1 MRRKRSYKKRSK
13 RSWLAIVLAILLVAY
28 NVPIGVLGNVFAES
42 GDDQQIE
49 TTEPVNA
56 EEENTES
63 GAENTEPEVTE
74 ETEEPVEPADPE
86 ETEDPVEQ
94 EEPEEPV
101 IETHKVTVQ
110 KSGEG
115 SGTVSINGT
124 SYSGSAIV
132 VPEGPVEIVVTPAA
146 SSKLKSIK
154 KGLNTTIPFVEDR
167 ENGNYKATIDSVT
180 NDVTIRVEFELKEY
194 QMTFSGYSH
203 GRVVNHS
210 GQTVGTNGG
219 TESIEHGTDYTF
231 TVSPNE
237 GYHPVVTI
245 DGKDT
250 TELDDVTVTALS
262 GGKFKYTINNVKNV
276 HSIEAKF
283 VINTYVLTFDYDS
296 SQGAVEKG
304 SVQDGIVEESPT
316 ADTIIANGGTVK
328 VEHGKRPSFK
338 VTPIEG
344 YHIKSIK
351 FGGDYISLPNDVKEK
366 TLSYEFAV
374 PEVNSDK
381 TVTVIFEINTYQLR
395 VNDPNNGDV
404 SLDRSSVEH
413 GQNAVVTIKPKT
425 DYKVTKLTVNGTP
438 VDLDNDANFT
448 INDSNNSASF
458 AVKNIQRDTNI
469 VVTIERIQEVTGPW
483 QNYVSIETLV
493 GTKVAQIDDNK
504 LIYSKDAK
512 LNIKPLDNEIISF
525 DFLSLSITDIL
536 NDLPGPWGTN
546 HTLIENSIIE
556 RLQLKDRQRNN
567 PLIVKPEQDLY
578 LLFDRKEPAIENLK
592 LEGDNKATVD
602 GKVWYSGNVKV
613 VFDLNNQKE
622 SYKGIDFS
630 TDIDK
635 VYYSKDDEAAIELPI
650 AADSSY
656 KFDLVNGNFQNN
668 YKVWALDKAGNKAE
682 TKATDV
688 NIDQAV
694 PTLDGAVEVKQ
705 TGSEILNN
713 LFFGMFFKEK
723 IEVTVKAIDAASGI
737 KDIKLIAKQDNKA
750 DKIISGDIRKSN
762 SDRKADVTFTLD
774 EENFDGKFAIEV
786 TDHVNNTKTYD
797 LTADNLDPKGNGRFI
812 IDHKAPTVELTVTPD
827 KENEQP
833 YVVEDESNDT
843 VTEFY
848 SQDVELGI
856 KVEDEASGIHSVKIN
871 HGDETLESYDFT
883 DGTKEQLKPTIE
895 PIHTSTLVEKGRLH
909 DFTIAVKDNSGNK
922 NNVEQTRKTIYID
935 ENAPTLAGGKN
946 AVTFE
951 VENDSKFA
959 EILNYLTFGTFFN
972 KQIAITVHGEDDAAG
987 IKEMNL
993 VAIPGE
999 DQDEPNLVRESY
1011 EESGLTAEA
1020 KYTLDGD
1027 YFQGTFNVEITDNIG
1042 NKSVTLVNA
1051 EHSNME
1057 DTDSGIV
1064 MIEKNEPVPSII
1076 IEPQADVVPY
1086 VDESDVHF
1094 YSGDVHY
1101 TVGVEDADSG
1111 VNAVQIDVNGDVV
1124 NVEDDED
1131 ASAASYYYHNKDQA
1145 TLSTDDIEVLESN
1158 NFNINKDGSYKI
1170 RVDAIDNAGNVG
1182 HDDKTIFIDRTSPT
1196 ITDFKFAEQNG
1207 KDGLQ
1212 EAIEIMDY
1220 GFYFKEPIQV
1230 TIGAEDPDVVD
1241 DFEATSKVKEM
1252 WIYLQ
1257 DYENGKFY
1265 GVENGELKEIAGAN
1279 AVKAIPTSGEL
1290 KFTVPAAFK
1299 GQIFAKATDFVD
1311 NTGEYVTPEGAVIED
1326 EDKHKEET
1334 HIDFKKAETSYK
1346 DNGDVELYNKNV
1358 DVDLTV
1364 TDTYS
1369 GLKEI
1374 QWSIV
1379 APHDTANNQSG
1390 IIKINNDKTYGEG
1403 SNPDGWQQTKT
1414 DRNLVTEMKKTLTVS
1429 NNSNDIVVKVKI
1441 TDRSGNTSE
1450 DEIKFSIDK
1459 TTPTMN
1465 VTYDNNT
1472 ADGQFADFYKE
1483 NRTATIVITERNFK
1497 PEDVV
1502 HVITNTDGVI
1512 PKLVGWSTKPNG
1524 NDPDKTTHTATVQY
1538 TADGDYTFDLKYT
1551 DNAGNNAAP
1560 FAQHKFTLDKTKPV
1574 IQVTYNNSAAA
1585 NGNYYMKARTAT
1597 ITITEHNFET
1607 SRIKIAGSASDNGAG
1622 TAFPGASGWSTKG
1635 DVHTAT
1641 INYSADGKYNFDID
1655 YTDKAGNIAA
1665 DYKADEFIVD
1675 QTAPKLE
1682 ITGVA
1687 DKSANNGDVAP
1698 VVTYSD
1704 TNFNKSAVS
1713 IKLTG
1718 ANHGPVD
1725 LKGSA
1730 GDAPNGGVFTFSNF
1744 EKKKENDDLYTL
1756 TAKLVDFAGNETTQT
1771 IQFSVNRFGSVY
1783 VFDDSLKSIDGKY
1796 VRQEMD
1802 VILTETNVDR
1812 LKHDSILVKMTK
1824 NGTPTD
1830 LVEGKDYT
1838 VSSTGGNGSWSQYKY
1853 VVKKEL
1859 FAGDGR
1865 YTVALYSEDLAGNI
1879 NENIDE
1885 TKKAEISFGVDK
1897 TAPVIVPIDIES
1909 GAQYPVDTK
1918 SVTFSVKDNLVLDGA
1933 KVLLNNEE
1941 IDYKVDGENYTFAVP
1956 SSNSKQD
1963 VKVIAVDAAGN
1974 KFTKSV
1980 DDFLVST
1987 NLFVRWYN
1995 NTPLFL
2001 GSIGGIGGIGAII
2014 ATASVVLN
2022 KKRRKL
2028 EVEE

>member
-1 MRRKRSYKKRSK
+1 MRRKRSNKNKKRK

-28 NVPIGVLGNVFAES
+28 NVPIGVFGNVFAES

-49 TTEPVNA
+49 TTEPANA
-56 EEENTES
+56 EAENTES
-63 GAENTEPEVTE
+63 GAENTAPEVTE
-74 ETEEPVEPADPE
+74 ETAEPV
-86 ETEDPVEQ
+86 DPVEQ
-94 EEPEEPV
+94 EEPDEPV
-101 IETHKVTVQ
+101 IETHTVTVQ
-110 KSGEG
+110 KSGDG

-124 SYSGSAIV
+124 SVTGSTIV
-132 VPEGPVEIVVTPAA
+132 IPEGPVEIVVTPAA
-146 SSKLKSIK
+146 SSELISIK
-154 KGLNTTIPFVEDR
+154 KGQSSIIPFEPVVGT
-167 ENGNYKATIDSVT
+167 GNYKATIDSVT
-180 NDVTIRVEFELKEY
+180 NDVTIKVEFNLKSY

-203 GRVVNHS
+203 GSVVKES
-210 GQTVGTNGG
+210 GQNVPTSGG
-219 TESIEHGTDYTF
+219 IDNVKHGTDYTF
-231 TVSPNE
+231 TVAPNE
-237 GYHPVVTI
+237 GYHPVVKI
-245 DGKDT
+245 DGRDT

-262 GGKFKYTINNVKNV
+262 GGKFKYTINNVTNV
-276 HSIEAKF
+276 HAIEAKF
-283 VINTYVLTFDYDS
+283 VINTYVLTFEYDS
-296 SQGAVEKG
+296 SQGTVEKG
-304 SVQDGIVEESPT
+304 SVEEAIVEESPT
-316 ADTIIANGGTVK
+316 ADTIIANGGTVT
-328 VEHGKRPSFK
+328 VEHGNRPSFK
-338 VTPIEG
+338 VTPITG

-351 FGGDYISLPNDVKEK
+351 FGGDYITLPNDVKMK
-366 TLSYEFAV
+366 TLAYEFAV
-374 PEVNSDK
+374 PEVKSDK
-381 TVTVIFEINTYQLR
+381 TVTVVFEINTYQVS
-395 VNDPNNGDV
+395 VNNPNNGDV
-404 SLDRSSVEH
+404 SLDRSTVQH
-413 GQNAVVTIKPKT
+413 DQNAVVTIKPNT
-425 DYKVTKLTVNGTP
+425 DYKVTKITVNGTP
-438 VDLDNDANFT
+438 VDLDNDVNFT
-448 INDSNNSASF
+448 INDSNNSASL
-458 AVKNIQRDTNI
+458 AVKNIQADTNI
-469 VVTIERIQEVTGPW
+469 VVTIEKIQEVSGPW
-483 QNYVSIETLV
+483 QNYISVETTT
-493 GTKVAQIDDNK
+493 GTKVAQIDENK

-512 LNIKPLDNEIISF
+512 LDVKPVQNDTINF
-525 DFLSLSITDIL
+525 DFLRISITSIL
-536 NDLPGPWGTN
+536 DTLLSPWGKN
-546 HTLIENSIIE
+546 LAVIENSIIE
-556 RLQLKDRQRNN
+556 SFRLKTQQRNN
-567 PLIVKPEQDLY
+567 PLIVEPEQDLY
-578 LLFDRKEPAIENLK
+578 LLFDRKEPVIENLK

-613 VFDLNNQKE
+613 LFDLNNKTE
-622 SYKGIDFS
+622 SFKGIDFS
-630 TDIDK
+630 TDIEK
-635 VYYSKDDEAAIELPI
+635 VYYSKDDEAALELPI
-650 AADSSY
+650 DADSSY
-656 KFDLVNGNFQNN
+656 QFDAVSGNLQNN

-682 TKATDV
+682 TKATNV

-705 TGSEILNN
+705 TGSELLNN
-713 LFFGMFFKEK
+713 LTFGMFFKEK
-723 IEVTVKAIDAASGI
+723 IGITVKAIDAASGI

-750 DKIISGDIRKSN
+750 DKIITGEIRKIN

-774 EENFDGKFAIEV
+774 EESFDGTFAIQM
-786 TDHVNNTKTYD
+786 TDHVNNTTTYD
-797 LTADNLDPKGNGRFI
+797 LTADNLDPQGNGRFM
-812 IDHKAPTVELTVTPD
+812 IDRNAPTVELTVTPD

-833 YVVEDESNDT
+833 YVVEDETNGT

-848 SQDVELGI
+848 SKDVELGV
-856 KVEDEASGIHSVKIN
+856 KVRDDASGIHSVKIN

-883 DGTKEQLKPTIE
+883 DGTKEQLTPAIE

-909 DFTIAVKDNSGNK
+909 DFTVAVKDNSGNK
-922 NNVEQTRKTIYID
+922 NDVETARKTIYID

-959 EILNYLTFGTFFN
+959 EVLNYLTFGTFFN
-972 KQIAITVHGEDDAAG
+972 KQIKVTVKVKDDAAG
-987 IKEMNL
+987 IKDFDL
-993 VAIPGE
+993 IAYPGE
-999 DQDEPNLVRESY
+999 GQTAPTIERVDDPELPDSE
-1011 EESGLTAEA
+1011 AEA
-1020 KYTLDGD
+1020 IYTINAD
-1027 YFQGTFNVEITDNIG
+1027 YFKGTFDVEITDNVG
-1042 NKSVTLVNA
+1042 NKSVNQVNA
-1051 EHSNME
+1051 TNSNME
-1057 DTDSGIV
+1057 ATDSGIV
-1064 MIEKNEPVPSII
+1064 MIEKKEPVPSII
-1076 IEPQADVVPY
+1076 IEPQDDVVPY

-1094 YSGDVHY
+1094 YSGDVQY
-1101 TVGVEDADSG
+1101 TVNVDDADSG
-1111 VNAVQIDVNGDVV
+1111 VNAVKIDVNGDVV

-1131 ASAASYYYHNKDQA
+1131 ALEASYYYHNKAQA

-1158 NFNINKDGSYKI
+1158 NFNINKDGSYEI
-1170 RVDAIDNAGNVG
+1170 QVGAIDNAGNVG
-1182 HDDKTIFIDRTSPT
+1182 YDDKKIFIDRTHPT
-1196 ITDFKFAEQNG
+1196 ITDFKFAEQDG

-1241 DFEATSKVKEM
+1241 DYEATSKVKEM

-1265 GVENGELKEIAGAN
+1265 GVENGVLKEIAGPDSVN
-1279 AVKAIPTSGEL
+1279 AIATSSEVK
-1290 KFTVPAAFK
+1290 FNVPASFK

-1311 NTGEYVTPEGAVIED
+1311 NTGEYVTPDGTVIED
-1326 EDKHKEET
+1326 EDKHTEET
-1334 HIDFKKAETSYK
+1334 HIDFKKAETSLK
-1346 DNGDVELYNKNV
+1346 DNGGVELYNKNV

-1369 GLKEI
+1369 GLKEV
-1374 QWSIV
+1374 QWSVV

-1429 NNSNDIVVKVKI
+1429 NNSNNIVVKVKI

-1450 DEIKFSIDK
+1450 EEIKFSIDK
-1459 TTPTMN
+1459 TAPTMN

-1472 ADGQFADFYKE
+1472 ADGQFTDFYKE
-1483 NRTATIVITERNFK
+1483 NRTATIVITERNFT

-1512 PKLVGWSTKPNG
+1512 PKLVGWSTNT
-1524 NDPDKTTHTATVQY
+1524 NEVDPDKTTHTATVQY

-1551 DNAGNNAAP
+1551 DNAGNTAAP
-1560 FAQHKFTLDKTKPV
+1560 FAQHKFSLDKTKPV

-1585 NGNYYMKARTAT
+1585 NGNYYKAARTAT

-1641 INYSADGKYNFDID
+1641 VSYGADGKYSFDID

-1665 DYKADEFIVD
+1665 DYKVDEFVVD
-1675 QTAPKLE
+1675 QTVPVLE

-1687 DKSANNGDVAP
+1687 DRSANNGDVAP
-1698 VVTYSD
+1698 VITYSD

-1730 GDAPNGGVFTFSNF
+1730 GDAPNGGVFTFTNF
-1744 EKKKENDDLYTL
+1744 EKKKEIDDLYTL
-1756 TAKLVDFAGNETTQT
+1756 TAKLVDFAGNETVKT
-1771 IQFSVNRFGSVY
+1771 IHFSVNRFGSVY
-1783 VFDDSLKSIDGKY
+1783 VFDESLKAIDGKY
-1796 VRQEMD
+1796 VREEKD
-1802 VILTETNVDR
+1802 VILTETNVDS
-1812 LKHDSILVKMTK
+1812 LKHESIQVKMTK
-1824 NGTPTD
+1824 NGTPAD

-1838 VSSTGGNGSWSQYKY
+1838 VASVGGNGSWSQYKY
-1853 VVKKEL
+1853 VIKKDL

-1865 YTVALYSEDLAGNI
+1865 YTVALYSEDLAGNV

-1897 TAPVIVPIDIES
+1897 TAPVVVPIDIES
-1909 GAQYPVDTK
+1909 GEQYPVDTK

-1941 IDYKVDGENYTFAVP
+1941 VDYKVDGENYTFTVP

-1963 VKVIAVDAAGN
+1963 VKVVALDAAGN

-2022 KKRRKL
+2022 KKKRKL